1 MLDFDRSYEENEEFG
16 LNDINTKDYE
26 TGVNYP
32 SEGIAVLS
40 DRLTHYTRKVVDHP
54 TFFAKG
60 VEDAT
65 PGIYYMMCVYDM
77 FI

>member
-1 MLDFDRSYEENEEFG
+1 M
-16 LNDINTKDYE
+16 
-26 TGVNYP
+26 
-32 SEGIAVLS
+32 LS